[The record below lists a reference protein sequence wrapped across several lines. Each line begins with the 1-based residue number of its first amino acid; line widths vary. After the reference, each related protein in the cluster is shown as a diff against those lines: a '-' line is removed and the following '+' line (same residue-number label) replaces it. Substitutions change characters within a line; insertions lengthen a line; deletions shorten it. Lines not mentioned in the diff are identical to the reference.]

1 MVPTD
6 CAGDGT
12 PASKGITPCALAAAA
27 PPSPW
32 GWMTTQSAVMVA
44 PLLSSPSTRTLVPLR
59 TSRVGPSTV
68 LVEEVSL
75 TVTSMPVAV
84 VIVKP
89 DAKVVATMPVEPP
102 SDGPLTAC
110 AVAGLPPGA
119 GTHMELGPGGV

>member
-12 PASKGITPCALAAAA
+12 PDSKGITPCALAAAA
-27 PPSPW
+27 PPFAVGLDDDPV
-32 GWMTTQSAVMVA
+32 GGDGGAAVVQSEHQDAAALAYVA
-44 PLLSSPSTRTLVPLR
+44 A
-59 TSRVGPSTV
+59 GPSTV
-68 LVEEVSL
+68 LGEEVSL

-102 SDGPLTAC
+102 ST
-110 AVAGLPPGA
+110 VR
-119 GTHMELGPGGV
+119 